1 MIKLDDAITRLEGAV
16 DNVENAFVAALARGG
31 DTEALIAELEAAK
44 RDYAALAATTDEV
57 SEKLD
62 TTISRLKFVLE
73 N

>member
-1 MIKLDDAITRLEGAV
+1 MRRLDDAVTRLEGAV
-16 DNVENAFVAALARGG
+16 DSVETAFVAALARGG
-31 DTEALIAELEAAK
+31 DKESIAAELKAAK

-57 SEKLD
+57 SQKLD